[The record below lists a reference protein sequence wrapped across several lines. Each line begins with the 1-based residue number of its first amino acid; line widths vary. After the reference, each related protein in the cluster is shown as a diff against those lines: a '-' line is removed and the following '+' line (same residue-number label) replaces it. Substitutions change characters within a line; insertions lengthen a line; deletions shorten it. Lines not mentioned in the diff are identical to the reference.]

1 MLKGPLEE
9 FVNTLN
15 EHLEPLKEQT
25 QNLDRLSMLFL
36 VLGFIFFLILS
47 AVFGYLIGIY
57 VSGIIMGVFIIG
69 IGLLFWRNN
78 REI

>member
-1 MLKGPLEE
+1 MLKGILEE
-9 FVNTLN
+9 FVATLN

-36 VLGFIFFLILS
+36 CLGFIASLIL
-47 AVFGYLIGIY
+47 AAIFGYIVGIF
-57 VSGIIMGVFIIG
+57 VSAIIMGVFV
-69 IGLLFWRNN
+69 LFLAMLFYRNN